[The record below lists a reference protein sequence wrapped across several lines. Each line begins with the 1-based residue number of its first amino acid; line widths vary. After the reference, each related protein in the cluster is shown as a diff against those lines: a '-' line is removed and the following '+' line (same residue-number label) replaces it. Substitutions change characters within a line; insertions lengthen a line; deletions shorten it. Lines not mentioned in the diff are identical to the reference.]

1 LSREETIKKE
11 KASEAESS
19 DKKENTPSTATPT
32 ESDHYVYETIIAEIG
47 Y

>member
-1 LSREETIKKE
+1 LSREEDLKKE
-11 KASEAESS
+11 KASEANTS

-32 ESDHYVYETIIAEIG
+32 ELDHYVYETIIAEIG